1 MGCAPGR
8 NAAFAEVQVRH
19 MPHPGQCMWMQHA
32 AGRESSVSP
41 ISLWLF
47 CTSVQCAGQD
57 AAPVLCPPTALYS
70 ECHAIAHW
78 H

>member
-8 NAAFAEVQVRH
+8 NAALAEVQVRH

-41 ISLWLF
+41 VSLWLSF
-47 CTSVQCAGQD
+47 TSVQCAGQMHRQCC
-57 AAPVLCPPTALYS
+57 ARPQPYILSAMP
-70 ECHAIAHW
+70 
-78 H
+78 